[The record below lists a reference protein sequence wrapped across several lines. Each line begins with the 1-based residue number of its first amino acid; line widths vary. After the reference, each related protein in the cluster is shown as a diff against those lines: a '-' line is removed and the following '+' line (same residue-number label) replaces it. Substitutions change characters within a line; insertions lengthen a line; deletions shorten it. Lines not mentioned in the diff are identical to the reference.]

1 MKVFKFKKI
10 ATTLLV
16 LSFML
21 SIFSETTVKANG
33 IAVENP
39 ISKVLTC
46 AYLTEEAKQTIV
58 AMSNGADEITL
69 HIPKGDSTGISVL
82 DSGSD
87 EQAYIII
94 SKTISTK
101 KVDGVNYEDKEE
113 TLVALSTLNGSASA
127 SGQQYGVAASNVVN
141 ITWSYSNPSLSDLK
155 VKFNSMTAKYTYLPT
170 QSAEVI
176 KMEYSVRLE
185 EAMGAVYFKSFSES
199 NPSAGVSYSRTL
211 NSGEYK
217 FGGEKIIAMIKIYY
231 KNGSYSEY
239 EGSPNHP

>member
-1 MKVFKFKKI
+1 
-10 ATTLLV
+10 
-16 LSFML
+16 ML

-46 AYLTEEAKQTIV
+46 AYLTEEAKQTII

-69 HIPKGDSTGISVL
+69 HIPQGDSTGISVL

-127 SGQQYGVAASNVVN
+127 SGQQYGV
-141 ITWSYSNPSLSDLK
+141 LC
-155 VKFNSMTAKYTYLPT
+155 
-170 QSAEVI
+170 
-176 KMEYSVRLE
+176 
-185 EAMGAVYFKSFSES
+185 
-199 NPSAGVSYSRTL
+199 
-211 NSGEYK
+211 
-217 FGGEKIIAMIKIYY
+217 
-231 KNGSYSEY
+231 
-239 EGSPNHP
+239 